1 MRIDLYLYLHGYC
14 ESRTAAKTLIENAAF
29 TVDGKLVT
37 KPSFAVDTTAEHVI
51 SVDKTEKRYVSRG
64 GLKLDAALSEFGVSA
79 ENRIC
84 LDVGASSGGF
94 TDCLL
99 QNGASRVF
107 AVDSGTGQLKDA
119 IKRDSRVYSIE
130 GYNAR
135 YMKREDFPNV
145 PSLAVMD
152 VSFISATYL
161 LEAVYSVLSDGGEF
175 ILLVKPQFEVG
186 RQNVGKGG
194 IVKDDS
200 LRKLALSSVISAAE
214 ALGFIFCG
222 QMRSPIKGGDGN
234 VEFLA
239 YFKKP

>member
-1 MRIDLYLYLHGYC
+1 MRLDLYLYLNAYC
-14 ESRTAAKTLIENAAF
+14 ESRTEAKTLIEDGA
-29 TVDGKLVT
+29 VKLDGKLIT
-37 KPSFAVDTTAEHVI
+37 KAAYAVNPDDRHSV
-51 SVDKTEKRYVSRG
+51 SVDKTGIKYVSRG
-64 GLKLDAALSEFGVSA
+64 GLKLEAGLVHFGVSVQD
-79 ENRIC
+79 RIC

-99 QNGASRVF
+99 QNGAKRVF

-119 IKRDSRVYSIE
+119 IRRDTRVLSIE

-135 YMKREDFPNV
+135 YMKQGDFPSV

-175 ILLVKPQFEVG
+175 ILLIKPQFEVG
-186 RQNVGKGG
+186 RQNIGKGG
-194 IVKDDS
+194 IVKDDKV
-200 LRKLALSSVISAAE
+200 RAEAIGSVIKAAE
-214 ALGFIFCG
+214 SLGFISCG
-222 QMRSPIKGGDGN
+222 QIRSPIKGGDGN
-234 VEFLA
+234 IEFLA